1 MSTNHQLLI
10 CPESLSESALV
21 EILKSRCIELPN
33 AKNLKKSD
41 LIEMYRR
48 IVLPMPQRRYNETKH
63 LGKKLTDLRISR
75 GISIATEE
83 EQALYESIVSS
94 QSELSTKSDHR
105 KIRLANEDI
114 SPKKIRLTN
123 SSDERNNPLEN
134 GLKRKC
140 NDKETTTPMEGK
152 KRQKISWP

>member
-10 CPESLSESALV
+10 RPESLSESALV

-33 AKNLKKSD
+33 AKNLKKLD

-48 IVLPMPQRRYNETKH
+48 VVLPMPQRRYNGTKH
-63 LGKKLTDLRISR
+63 LGKKLNDLRISR

-94 QSELSTKSDHR
+94 QSESSTKSDHR

-114 SPKKIRLTN
+114 SPKKICLTN

-140 NDKETTTPMEGK
+140 NDKETTTPIEGK